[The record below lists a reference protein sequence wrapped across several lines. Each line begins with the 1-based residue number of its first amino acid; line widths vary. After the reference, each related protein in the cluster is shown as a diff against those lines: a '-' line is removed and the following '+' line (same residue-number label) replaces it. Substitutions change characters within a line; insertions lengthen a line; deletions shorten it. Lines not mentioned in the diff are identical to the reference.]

1 MVFFGAEYVLDL
13 SILKACWG
21 GLRTYKASWKRF
33 PTCIEFFSL
42 NDYTNYFLSNSWL
55 KGKDLQVFCNSYVHV
70 PKFVAWISR
79 HIWKITTSSN
89 DRLFLTL
96 KGSFRSSI
104 YFTFLQQPVFY
115 GHLSGH
121 LKCLLSERDD

>member
-1 MVFFGAEYVLDL
+1 MVFFWCLVCVRFVNSEGVLR
-13 SILKACWG
+13 G
-21 GLRTYKASWKRF
+21 FTYIQSKLEKISYLHR
-33 PTCIEFFSL
+33 FFSL

-70 PKFVAWISR
+70 LKFVAWISR

-96 KGSFRSSI
+96 KGSFHSSI
-104 YFTFLQQPVFY
+104 YFPSLQQPVFY